1 MRDQCERL
9 NSIPGIR
16 AVYKGGSQDN
26 ELIQS
31 GDFDYLFASPEYLV
45 GDKTFRAK
53 IQTFD
58 VSTIVVDEFHT
69 ISTWGEE
76 EGKQAFRKC

>member
-1 MRDQCERL
+1 M
-9 NSIPGIR
+9 NSIRTFSIHL
-16 AVYKGGSQDN
+16 VGGSQDN

-31 GDFDYLFASPEYLV
+31 GDFDYLFASPEYFV

-69 ISTWGEE
+69 ISTW
-76 EGKQAFRKC
+76 